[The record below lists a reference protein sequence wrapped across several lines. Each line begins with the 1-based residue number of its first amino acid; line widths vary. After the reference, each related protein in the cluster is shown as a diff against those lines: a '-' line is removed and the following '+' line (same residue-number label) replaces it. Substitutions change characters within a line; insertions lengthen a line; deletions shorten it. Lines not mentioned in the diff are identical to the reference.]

1 MTMKKLT
8 TDDTETFT
16 YSDDV
21 LASFQQQADDF
32 EQAVREA
39 EAALAE
45 S

>member
-1 MTMKKLT
+1 MTT
-8 TDDTETFT
+8 ETTETFT
-16 YSDDV
+16 YSDEV
-21 LASFQQQADDF
+21 LASFEQQADDF